1 MARTT
6 NKISVSKDASAPASD
21 AAARQAQAAERSA
34 LILKQY
40 GDGLPFDLHRY
51 EHVIR
56 NHLARSAE
64 EMLAAGRALLVVREH
79 VPHGDWHEVLNRL
92 GLDVGVAAR
101 MTKAALKF
109 SNLPTSASLVEAAG
123 NKSKLFELLVLDDEE
138 IQELSEGGTVAGL
151 TLDKIQTL
159 SVSELRKEL
168 REHQAD
174 KEANDKLLE
183 EKNAL
188 IDKLTK
194 DVAAAKRRIKSEEP
208 AEYVI
213 ELRREFVAQTTA
225 VETALQVTIRDG
237 IKKLLE
243 IPADVD
249 TDPEASAQ
257 AKRAAATYASQ
268 ALAQIRAHLDSLVL
282 ELGLPAVTLS
292 EGSGPAWAQDDT
304 QAAA

>member
-1 MARTT
+1 MARPK
-6 NKISVSKDASAPASD
+6 NSP
-21 AAARQAQAAERSA
+21 AAAPDTAKPAADVEAALVQAAERSA
-34 LILKQY
+34 LVLKQF
-40 GDGLPFDLHRY
+40 GDGLPFDLPRY

-79 VPHGDWHEVLNRL
+79 VPHGEWMETLDRL
-92 GLDVGVAAR
+92 GLHVNLAGR

-109 SNLPTSASLVEAAG
+109 SNSPTSVNLVEAAG

-159 SVSELRKEL
+159 SVSDLRKEL

-174 KEANDKLLE
+174 KEANDKLME

-208 AEYVI
+208 AQYVI

-225 VETALQVTIRDG
+225 LETALQVTIRDG

-243 IPADVD
+243 IPADAD

-292 EGSGPAWAQDDT
+292 EGSGPAWAQDDA
-304 QAAA
+304 QSVA